1 MIPLVMMLVGVV
13 IVVGGISWCLRYDRF
28 VLAILCLIVGLF
40 IIVLGGSI
48 GMEGDREK
56 CESSGGSYYSEVVG
70 WVSISASL
78 LTAFSLLSTL
88 TDAVRLTM

>member
-13 IVVGGISWCLRYDRF
+13 IAVGGMSWCLRYDRF

-70 WVSISASL
+70 WVSNGNGGLTPIMASECV
-78 LTAFSLLSTL
+78 
-88 TDAVRLTM
+88 TD